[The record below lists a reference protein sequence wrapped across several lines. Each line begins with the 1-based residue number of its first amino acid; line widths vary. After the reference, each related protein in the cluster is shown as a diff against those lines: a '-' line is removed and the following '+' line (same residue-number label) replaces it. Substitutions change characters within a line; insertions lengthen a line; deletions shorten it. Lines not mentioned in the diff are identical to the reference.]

1 MTENQHTSTATA
13 EMTDES
19 VVAAVLDGQTA
30 LFEVLMRR
38 YNQRLYRVV
47 RGILRDEAEA
57 EDVVQEAYLNAFVHL
72 RQFAHRSRFSTWL
85 TKIAVYEALAR
96 ARRRSRFVDAPE
108 DAEMTLNSH
117 DPDPERQA
125 ETAELRAL
133 LEGAIDA
140 LPSTY
145 RTVFIL
151 REVEQLSTAEA
162 AECLEVSEDAVKMR
176 LHRARALL
184 RTDLMDRVGTR
195 TTEAFRFDGE
205 RCDRIVR
212 GVMARIQAM
221 GPAAGH

>member
-1 MTENQHTSTATA
+1 MKQSQYDHVATA

-19 VVAAVLDGQTA
+19 VVAAVLDGQVA

-38 YNQRLYRVV
+38 YNQRLYRVA
-47 RGILRDEAEA
+47 RGILRDDAEA
-57 EDVVQEAYLNAFVHL
+57 EDVVQEAYMNAYVHL

-96 ARRRSRFVDAPE
+96 ARRQSRFVDAPE
-108 DAEMTLNSH
+108 DGEMTLNSH

-125 ETAELRAL
+125 ETSELRAL

-140 LPSTY
+140 LPATY

-151 REVEQLSTAEA
+151 REVEQLSTSEA

-184 RTDLMDRVGTR
+184 RTDLMDRVGPR
-195 TTEAFRFDGE
+195 TSEAFRFDGA

-212 GVMARIQAM
+212 GVMARITAM
-221 GPAAGH
+221 GPAL